1 MLNRGTVLCD
11 KCMNTIVSHID
22 INKLVNEDAERE
34 QPSVSK
40 QKEPVVLSVTHIR
53 PFVYTS
59 RVEKRVDDSRR
70 EKDSG
75 RAGKEREAEVVQI
88 KPVLPQ
94 VAILEDER
102 FNRLCNLLEKS
113 MNGLEQVQTNQ
124 LNSHI
129 LADKIKDLSEDLSVS
144 QRDLKEHQLVI
155 RELCKKNKEMRAS
168 LESSR
173 RNTSILESKQKENEL
188 LKDQLNTMRNVYHK
202 ISKRMDTIKKYLVQ
216 YSRTVADDIERA
228 MMNDIVLHKVN
239 KEYRREIDS
248 IYQHQSDI
256 AWKNIAGEF
265 KDVDPDNYFGKLGAY
280 PR

>member
-1 MLNRGTVLCD
+1 
-11 KCMNTIVSHID
+11 MNTIVSHID